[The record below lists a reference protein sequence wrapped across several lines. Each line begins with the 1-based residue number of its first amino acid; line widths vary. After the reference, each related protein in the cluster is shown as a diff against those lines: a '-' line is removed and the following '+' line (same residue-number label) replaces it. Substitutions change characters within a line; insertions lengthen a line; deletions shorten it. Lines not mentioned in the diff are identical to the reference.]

1 MHAVIRKYSGPG
13 ASRLFDELE
22 LRCHEV
28 EKIMLGVPGLRS
40 YSLIR
45 TSDGGLS
52 VTVCRDRAGTEEST
66 RRASGWIAENFP
78 VTADSPQIIEGTV
91 ILHIAP

>member
-28 EKIMLGVPGLRS
+28 EKIMLGVPGLRT
-40 YSLIR
+40 YSLVR
-45 TSDGGLS
+45 TKEGGFS
-52 VTVCRDRAGTEEST
+52 VTICRDRAGTEEST
-66 RRASGWIAENFP
+66 RRASGWIEENFP
-78 VTADSPQIIEGTV
+78 VADGPPEIIEGVV
-91 ILHIAP
+91 ILHLSP

>member
-1 MHAVIRKYSGPG
+1 MHAVIRKYSGTG
-13 ASRLFDELE
+13 ASRLIDELE
-22 LRCHEV
+22 LRCNEV

-45 TSDGGLS
+45 TRDGGFS

-66 RRASGWIAENFP
+66 RRASGWIEENFP
-78 VTADSPQIIEGTV
+78 ATGEPPEIVEGNV
-91 ILHIAP
+91 ILHLSP